1 MRGADLLANTLA
13 AAGVR
18 TLFTLSGNQIMP
30 VFDACIDAGIRLVHV
45 RHEAAA
51 VYMADAWGQLTQEP
65 GVALLTAAPGFANGL
80 SPLYSARASESPVVL
95 LSGDAP
101 LAQEGRGA
109 FQELR
114 QTDISAPLCKAAFR
128 CRNAEEFG
136 DDVARAIRLARSG
149 RPGPVHL
156 ALPFDAL
163 NAKSENKNPPAAE
176 QFERE
181 RTLPEDDTLKE
192 IIAKLAAAERPVAL
206 TGPAL
211 NTSRAGVLAKRLA
224 DALDV
229 PVIAMESPRGLRDP
243 ALGDVARVFA
253 DADVVFCLGKLIDFT
268 VGFGKPPAFA
278 PGCRFMVVD
287 PENEHL
293 ERTKRM
299 LGNNLVIAHRADA
312 DVAAEMLID
321 AATRSST
328 PRDEWRSKVA
338 GAIASRSDDERVI
351 SSSGRILPA
360 ALCRAVQRVLDDADD
375 PILICDGGEFGQW
388 AQACLSAPTRI
399 INGPG
404 GAIGGGLCYAIAAKI
419 NRPDAT
425 VVALMG
431 DGTVGFHLSEFETA
445 LRCDAPFIA
454 VIGND
459 ARWNAE
465 YQIQL
470 RDYGPDRL
478 IGCELDDTR
487 YDLVVA
493 GLGCHGEHVTDPA
506 DLPGAL
512 QSAAQSGLPACVNVR
527 IEGLAAPAGAG
538 H

>member
-1 MRGADLLANTLA
+1 MRGADLVADTLA

-51 VYMADAWGQLTQEP
+51 VYMADAWGQLTQQA

-114 QTDISAPLCKAAFR
+114 QTDVSAPLCKAAFR
-128 CRNAEEFG
+128 CRNVEALG

-163 NAKSENKNPPAAE
+163 NAESGKKNPPAAE
-176 QFERE
+176 HFERE
-181 RTLPEDDTLKE
+181 RTRFDANTTKE
-192 IIAKLAAAERPVAL
+192 ILAKLAAAERPVAL

-211 NTSRAGVLAKRLA
+211 NASRAGVLAKRLA

-253 DADVVFCLGKLIDFT
+253 DVDLVVCLGKLIDFT

-278 PGCRFMVVD
+278 PGCRFIVVD
-287 PENEHL
+287 PEIEHL

-299 LGNNLVIAHRADA
+299 LGDNLVAAHHADA

-321 AATRSST
+321 AATRSSK
-328 PRDEWRSKVA
+328 PRGEWRSKVA
-338 GAIASRSDDERVI
+338 RAIASRTGDERVI
-351 SSSGRILPA
+351 ASSGRIFPA
-360 ALCRAVQRVLDDADD
+360 ALCRAVQRVLDAADD

-388 AQACLSAPTRI
+388 AQACLCAPTRI

-419 NRPDAT
+419 NRPEAT

-445 LRCDAPFIA
+445 LRCNAPFIA

-470 RDYGPDRL
+470 RDYGPSRL

-487 YDLVVA
+487 YDLAAA
-493 GLGCHGEHVTDPA
+493 GLGCYGERISDPA
-506 DLPGAL
+506 DLPDAL
-512 QSAAQSGLPACVNVR
+512 QRAAQSGLPACINVP
-527 IEGLAAPAGAG
+527 IEGLAAPAGSG